1 VHLDLRGWKRRDFL
15 RASGMLLAGAG
26 AGWPLRLMAEELK
39 ALDVASAGAIAPM
52 LRGPI
57 KEAIAQ
63 ALQLELRSHAQGADA
78 VAKAIVDE
86 SLRADIFLPITA
98 GPMLTVM
105 RAGKAA
111 AAKAIAR
118 TEMVLVYSP
127 KSRFAARFEAAAEGK
142 ANWWEILQE
151 PGFRFARSNP
161 AGDPGG
167 RNILFTMM
175 LAAKKYHQADLVEKT
190 LGAVLNPE
198 QILQAGNNQ
207 ERLHNGE
214 LDATASYKV
223 GPGFEQLPYLALP
236 SDVNLSGWKV
246 HEEHPEVSLTVAGK
260 TFYPEPLVFYA
271 AVLNGAANAAGA
283 AAFVDWLLGNEA
295 QELLRHYAF
304 DAAGDVPML
313 KA

>member
-1 VHLDLRGWKRRDFL
+1 MSDGMRGMTRRDFL
-15 RASGMLLAGAG
+15 WASGMLFAGAVLSKPG
-26 AGWPLRLMAEELK
+26 ELMAASLA

-57 KEAIAQ
+57 KDAIAQ
-63 ALQLELRSHAQGADA
+63 KLQLDLRSHAQGADA
-78 VAKAIVDE
+78 VAKAIVEE
-86 SLRADIFLPITA
+86 SLRADVFIPITP

-105 RAGKAA
+105 HAGKTAMA
-111 AAKAIAR
+111 RAFAR

-127 KSRFAARFEAAAEGK
+127 KSRFATRFEAAAQGK

-175 LAAKKYHQADLVEKT
+175 LAAKKYNQADLVQKT
-190 LGAVLNPE
+190 LGTVINPA
-198 QILQAGNNQ
+198 QILQGGSNQ
-207 ERLHNGE
+207 ERLHSGE
-214 LDATASYKV
+214 LDAVGSYKV

-236 SDVNLSGWKV
+236 SDINLSGQTV
-246 HEEHPEVSLTVAGK
+246 HEEHPDISLNLDGK

-271 AVLNGAANAAGA
+271 AVLNGAANAPGA
-283 AAFVDWLLGNEA
+283 AAFVDWLMGAEA
-295 QELLRHYAF
+295 QALLRHYAF
-304 DAAGDVPML
+304 DPAADAPTL
-313 KA
+313 RA